1 MRARTSRLARER
13 PRFHRERHGD
23 TTPPAALP
31 FITEFNFLEDE
42 ETVDNSPTVLV
53 QRKRSVEI
61 AARLR
66 DRGHAAAELDFDI
79 GGGPLDKFIDVP
91 PFLSTGTTMFA
102 APGGARRP
110 HQGLRRRFC
119 IDMLFR
125 AHRCEGRLSARR
137 PSTGMTSWPGRR
149 PAL

>member
-1 MRARTSRLARER
+1 METLRPGGLAV
-13 PRFHRERHGD
+13 H
-23 TTPPAALP
+23 T
-31 FITEFNFLEDE
+31 TEFNFLEDE

-53 QRKRSVEI
+53 QRKHFIEI

-91 PFLSTGTTMFA
+91 PFLLTGPTMFA
-102 APGGARRP
+102 APGERADHIKVSVDGFASP
-110 HQGLRRRFC
+110 C
-119 IDMLFR
+119 FR